1 MDASRNTAGVL
12 REAITDRRDEMLV
25 SLAALVDFESPS
37 TDKERLDQLAAHLA
51 EVWRDIGASVT
62 IIENS
67 EHGNH
72 VRVVYGGPIARDGE
86 PRPGLVLGHFD
97 TVWPVGT
104 TARRPMTTQDGRAL
118 GPGVF
123 DMKAG
128 LVIAEYALRGIHD
141 LGLTLPRPI
150 VLLLNS
156 DEEIGSDTSRA
167 LIEEQATRSDYVLV
181 LEPAVPGGALKT
193 ARKGVGDFT
202 LEVVGR
208 ASHSGAAH
216 QEGESAVEEL
226 AQQIVRLHRMTNY
239 DVGTTV
245 NVGVIEGGTRP
256 NVVAAYARA
265 RIDVRAWTRQ
275 EAGRIT
281 DAIRGLQPVNPATT
295 VTVSGGFDRLPM
307 ERTPGTVRLF
317 EEARRL
323 GRGLGIDLEERASG
337 GASDGNF
344 TAALG
349 VPTLDGLGA
358 VGDGSHAEHE
368 YIEVASLPERA
379 ALLAL
384 LLCEL

>member
-1 MDASRNTAGVL
+1 LAAALLEATTAK
-12 REAITDRRDEMLV
+12 RDEMLV
-25 SLAALVDFESPS
+25 SLAALVDQESPS
-37 TDKERLDQLAAHLA
+37 TDKGSLDRLAMHLA
-51 EVWRDIGASVT
+51 EVWRDIGGRAAV
-62 IIENS
+62 IENS
-67 EHGNH
+67 GHGNH
-72 VRVVYGGPIARDGE
+72 VRVVFGGSTVKDGE

-104 TARRPMTTQDGRAL
+104 AERRPMTVQDGRAL
-118 GPGVF
+118 GPGAF

-128 LVIAEYALRGIHD
+128 LVIAEYALRAVRD
-141 LGLTLPRPI
+141 LRLVLPRPI
-150 VLLLNS
+150 VLLFNS
-156 DEEIGSDTSRA
+156 DEEIGSGTSRA
-167 LIEEQATRSDYVLV
+167 MIEEAAARSEYVLV

-193 ARKGVGDFT
+193 ARKGVGEFV
-202 LEVVGR
+202 LAVAGR

-216 QEGESAVEEL
+216 EEGESAVEEL
-226 AQQIVRLHRMTNY
+226 AQQIVRLHQMTNY

-265 RIDVRAWTRQ
+265 RIDVRAWTRE
-275 EAGRIT
+275 EAERIAK
-281 DAIRGLQPVNPATT
+281 AIRGLQPVNPATT
-295 VTVSGGFDRLPM
+295 LTISGGFDRYPM

-317 EEARRL
+317 EAARRL
-323 GRGLGIDLEERASG
+323 GGALGLNLEERASG

-368 YIEVASLPERA
+368 YVDVTSLPERA